1 MKRAAGETIMF
12 KVLLSRLGQAALVM
26 LVVSAVSFV
35 MFRYVGDPIAT
46 MSRENASVEEK
57 AELRRSLGLDQPLV
71 VQYGRFLGRTLSGDL
86 GISYRNQRPVTEL
99 IAERLPATLE
109 LVIVATILSLA
120 LGIPLGVLCA
130 LKPNGIAARLVQALS
145 LIGISTPT
153 FVTGIVLIL
162 VFAVSL
168 GWLPSFGRGQVVDL
182 GWWSTGFLTISGLK
196 SLLLPGI
203 TLALYQL
210 TLIMRLVR
218 AEMIDVLSSDYIRFA
233 KARGLPTRYIHFR
246 LALRNALMPVI
257 TVTGLQIG
265 SLIAFA
271 IVTETVF
278 QWPGMG
284 LLFIQ
289 AVSFVDIPVMAAYLL
304 FVGLLFVLINT
315 VVDIL
320 YAVVDPRL
328 RARSA

>member
-1 MKRAAGETIMF
+1 ML
-12 KVLLSRLGQAALVM
+12 KVLLSRLGQALLVM

-35 MFRYVGDPIAT
+35 MFRFVGDPVAT
-46 MSRENASVEEK
+46 MSRENATVEEK
-57 AELRRSLGLDQPLV
+57 AELRRSLGLDQPVV
-71 VQYGRFLGRTLSGDL
+71 VQYGRFLARTLTGDL
-86 GISYRNQRPVTEL
+86 GISYRNQRPVTQL

-130 LKPNGIAARLVQALS
+130 LKPNGIAARLVQAVS

-168 GWLPSFGRGQVVDL
+168 GWLPSFGRGQVVNL
-182 GWWSTGFLTISGLK
+182 GWWTTGFLTASGLK

-233 KARGLPTRYIHFR
+233 KARGLPPRYINFR

-289 AVSFVDIPVMAAYLL
+289 AVSFADIPVMAAYLL

-328 RARSA
+328 RARPA

>member
-1 MKRAAGETIMF
+1 MF
-12 KVLLSRLGQAALVM
+12 KVLLTRLGQAALVM

-35 MFRYVGDPIAT
+35 MFRYVGDPVAS
-46 MSRENASVEEK
+46 MSRENASAEEK
-57 AELRRSLGLDQPLV
+57 AELRRALGLDQPVV
-71 VQYGRFLGRTLSGDL
+71 VQYGRFLQRTLSGDL
-86 GISYRNQRPVTEL
+86 GISYRNQRPVTQL

-109 LVIVATILSLA
+109 LVLVATILSLS

-130 LKPNGIAARLVQALS
+130 LKPNGAAARVVQALS

-168 GWLPSFGRGQVVDL
+168 GWLPSFGRGEVVDL
-182 GWWSTGFLTISGLK
+182 GWWSTGFLTLSGLK
-196 SLLLPGI
+196 ALILPGI

-233 KARGLPTRYIHFR
+233 RARGLPKRYIHFR

>member
-1 MKRAAGETIMF
+1 MF
-12 KVLLSRLGQAALVM
+12 NVLISRLGQAALVM

-35 MFRYVGDPIAT
+35 MFRYVGDPVAT

-57 AELRRSLGLDQPLV
+57 ADLRRSLGLDQPLV
-71 VQYGRFLGRTLSGDL
+71 VQYGRFLSRTLTGDL

-130 LKPNGIAARLVQALS
+130 LKPHGIAARLVQALS
-145 LIGISTPT
+145 LVGISTPT

-233 KARGLPTRYIHFR
+233 KARGLPARYIHFR

-328 RARSA
+328 RARST

>member
-1 MKRAAGETIMF
+1 
-12 KVLLSRLGQAALVM
+12 M

-35 MFRYVGDPIAT
+35 MFRFVGDPVAT
-46 MSRENASVEEK
+46 MSRENATIEEK
-57 AELRRSLGLDQPLV
+57 AELRRSLGLDQPVV
-71 VQYGRFLGRTLSGDL
+71 VQYGRFLARTLTGDL
-86 GISYRNQRPVTEL
+86 GISYRNQRPVTQL

-120 LGIPLGVLCA
+120 VGIPLGVLCA
-130 LKPNGIAARLVQALS
+130 LKPNGLAARLIQAVS

-168 GWLPSFGRGQVVDL
+168 GWLPSFGRGQVVNL
-182 GWWSTGFLTISGLK
+182 GWWSTGYLTASGLK

-289 AVSFVDIPVMAAYLL
+289 AVSFADIPVMAAYLL

>member
-1 MKRAAGETIMF
+1 MF

-35 MFRYVGDPIAT
+35 MFRYVGDPVAT

-71 VQYGRFLGRTLSGDL
+71 VQYGRFLTRTLRGDL
-86 GISYRNQRPVTEL
+86 GISYRNQRPVTAL

-130 LKPNGIAARLVQALS
+130 LKPDGVAARLVQALS
-145 LIGISTPT
+145 LVGISTPT

-168 GWLPSFGRGQVVDL
+168 GWLPSFGRGQVIDL

-196 SLLLPGI
+196 SFILPGI

>member
-1 MKRAAGETIMF
+1 MLRLILA
-12 KVLLSRLGQAALVM
+12 RLGQAALVM
-26 LVVSAVSFV
+26 LAVSAVSFA
-35 MFRYVGDPIAT
+35 MFRFVGDPVAG
-46 MSRENASVEEK
+46 MVREDASVQEK
-57 AELRRSLGLDQPLV
+57 AQLRQALGLDQPVV
-71 VQYGRFLGRTLSGDL
+71 VQYGRFLSRTLQGEL
-86 GISYRNQRPVTEL
+86 GVSYRNQRPVTVL

-109 LVIVATILSLA
+109 LVIVATLLSLL

-130 LKPNGIAARLVQALS
+130 LRPDGLAARAVQAVS

-162 VFAVSL
+162 VFAVTL
-168 GWLPSFGRGQVVDL
+168 GWLPSFGRGQVVQL
-182 GWWSTGFLTISGLK
+182 GWWSTGFLTASGWK
-196 SLLLPGI
+196 ALLLPGI

-218 AEMIDVLSSDYIRFA
+218 SEMIDVLSSDYIRFA
-233 KARGLPTRYIHFR
+233 RARGLPTRRIHFR

-289 AVSFVDIPVMAAYLL
+289 AVSFSDVPVMAAYLI
-304 FVGLLFVLINT
+304 FVGLLFVMINT
-315 VVDIL
+315 AVDLL
-320 YAVVDPRL
+320 YGLVDPRL
-328 RARSA
+328 RVRAG

>member
-1 MKRAAGETIMF
+1 MIRLVLERLAQAVL
-12 KVLLSRLGQAALVM
+12 VLLA
-26 LVVSAVSFV
+26 VSAVSFT
-35 MFRYVGDPIAT
+35 MFRFVGDPVAA
-46 MSRENASVEEK
+46 MSREGASVQEK
-57 AELRRSLGLDQPLV
+57 AELRQSLGLDRPIV
-71 VQYGRFLGRTLSGDL
+71 VQYGAFLNRTLHGDW
-86 GISYRNQRPVTEL
+86 GISYRNQQPVTKL
-99 IAERLPATLE
+99 LADRLPATLE
-109 LVIVATILSLA
+109 LVLMATLLSLSV
-120 LGIPLGVLCA
+120 GIPLGVVCA
-130 LKPNGIAARLVQALS
+130 LKPDGVAARLIQAVS

-162 VFAVSL
+162 VFAVTL
-168 GWLPSFGRGQVVDL
+168 GWLPSFGRGPTVDL
-182 GWWSTGFLTISGLK
+182 GWWTTGLLTLGGLK
-196 SLLLPGI
+196 ALVLPAI

-218 AEMIDVLSSDYIRFA
+218 SELIDVLSSDYIRFA
-233 KARGLPTRYIHFR
+233 KARGLPARYIHYR

-289 AVSFVDIPVMAAYLL
+289 AVSFADVPVMAAYLL
-304 FVGLLFVLINT
+304 FVGLIFVVINS
-315 VVDIL
+315 VVDML

-328 RARSA
+328 RVRAG

>member
-1 MKRAAGETIMF
+1 
-12 KVLLSRLGQAALVM
+12 L
-26 LVVSAVSFV
+26 
-35 MFRYVGDPIAT
+35 
-46 MSRENASVEEK
+46 
-57 AELRRSLGLDQPLV
+57 
-71 VQYGRFLGRTLSGDL
+71 
-86 GISYRNQRPVTEL
+86 
-99 IAERLPATLE
+99 
-109 LVIVATILSLA
+109 
-120 LGIPLGVLCA
+120 
-130 LKPNGIAARLVQALS
+130 AARLIQAVS

-168 GWLPSFGRGQVVDL
+168 GWLPSFGRGQVVNL
-182 GWWSTGFLTISGLK
+182 GWWSTGYLTASGLK

-289 AVSFVDIPVMAAYLL
+289 AVSFADIPVMAAYLL

>member
-1 MKRAAGETIMF
+1 MLRL
-12 KVLLSRLGQAALVM
+12 LLSRLGQAALVM
-26 LVVSAVSFV
+26 LAVSAVSFT
-35 MFRYVGDPIAT
+35 MFRFVGDPVAG
-46 MSRENASVEEK
+46 MVREDASAQEK
-57 AELRRSLGLDQPLV
+57 AQLRQALGLDQPVV
-71 VQYGRFLGRTLSGDL
+71 VQYGRFLGRTLQGEL
-86 GISYRNQRPVTEL
+86 GVSYRNQRPVTAL

-109 LVIVATILSLA
+109 LVLVATLLSLV

-130 LKPNGIAARLVQALS
+130 LQPDGFAVRAVQAIS

-162 VFAVSL
+162 IFAVTL
-168 GWLPSFGRGQVVDL
+168 GWLPSFGRGQVVQL
-182 GWWSTGFLTISGLK
+182 GWWSTGFLTASGWK
-196 SLLLPGI
+196 ALLLPGI

-218 AEMIDVLSSDYIRFA
+218 SEMIDVLASDYIRFA
-233 KARGLPTRYIHFR
+233 RARGLSRRRIHFT

-289 AVSFVDIPVMAAYLL
+289 AVSFSDVPVMAAYLL
-304 FVGLLFVLINT
+304 FVGLLFIVINT
-315 VVDIL
+315 AVDLL
-320 YAVVDPRL
+320 YGLVDPRL
-328 RARSA
+328 RVRGA

>member
-1 MKRAAGETIMF
+1 
-12 KVLLSRLGQAALVM
+12 
-26 LVVSAVSFV
+26 
-35 MFRYVGDPIAT
+35 
-46 MSRENASVEEK
+46 
-57 AELRRSLGLDQPLV
+57 
-71 VQYGRFLGRTLSGDL
+71 
-86 GISYRNQRPVTEL
+86 
-99 IAERLPATLE
+99 
-109 LVIVATILSLA
+109 
-120 LGIPLGVLCA
+120 
-130 LKPNGIAARLVQALS
+130 VQALS
-145 LIGISTPT
+145 LVGISTPT

-168 GWLPSFGRGQVVDL
+168 GWMPSFGRGQVVDL
-182 GWWSTGFLTISGLK
+182 GWWSTGFLTVSGWK
-196 SLLLPGI
+196 SLILPGI

-304 FVGLLFVLINT
+304 FVGLLFVFINT

>member
-1 MKRAAGETIMF
+1 MA
-12 KVLLSRLGQAALVM
+12 KVFLSRLGQAALVM

-35 MFRYVGDPIAT
+35 MFRFVGDPVAT
-46 MSRENASVEEK
+46 MSRENATVEEK
-57 AELRRSLGLDQPLV
+57 TELRRTLGLDQPVV
-71 VQYGRFLGRTLSGDL
+71 VQYGRFLGRTLTGDL

-109 LVIVATILSLA
+109 LVIVATILSLS

-130 LKPNGIAARLVQALS
+130 LNPNGVAARLVQALS

-182 GWWSTGFLTISGLK
+182 GWWSTGFLTWSGLK
-196 SLLLPGI
+196 SLILPGI

-233 KARGLPTRYIHFR
+233 KARGLPSRYIHFR

-289 AVSFVDIPVMAAYLL
+289 AVSFADIPVMAAYLL

>member
-1 MKRAAGETIMF
+1 MF
-12 KVLLSRLGQAALVM
+12 KVLASRLGQAALVM

-35 MFRYVGDPIAT
+35 MFRYVGDPVAS
-46 MSRENASVEEK
+46 MSRENATIEEK
-57 AELRRSLGLDQPLV
+57 AELRRSLGLDQSLV
-71 VQYGRFLGRTLSGDL
+71 TQYSRFLGRTLSGDL

-109 LVIVATILSLA
+109 LVIVATFLSLV

-130 LKPNGIAARLVQALS
+130 LRPDGAAARLVQAVS

-162 VFAVSL
+162 VFAVIL

-182 GWWSTGFLTISGLK
+182 GWWSTGFLTWSGLK
-196 SLLLPGI
+196 SLILPGI

-218 AEMIDVLSSDYIRFA
+218 SEMIDVLSTDYIRFA
-233 KARGLPTRYIHFR
+233 RARGLPTRYIHFR

-289 AVSFVDIPVMAAYLL
+289 AVSFVDIPVMATYLL
-304 FVGLLFVLINT
+304 FVGLIFVIINT

-320 YAVVDPRL
+320 YAMVDPRL
-328 RARSA
+328 RVRSA

>member
-1 MKRAAGETIMF
+1 
-12 KVLLSRLGQAALVM
+12 
-26 LVVSAVSFV
+26 
-35 MFRYVGDPIAT
+35 
-46 MSRENASVEEK
+46 
-57 AELRRSLGLDQPLV
+57 
-71 VQYGRFLGRTLSGDL
+71 
-86 GISYRNQRPVTEL
+86 
-99 IAERLPATLE
+99 
-109 LVIVATILSLA
+109 
-120 LGIPLGVLCA
+120 VLCA
-130 LKPNGIAARLVQALS
+130 LKPDGVAARLVQALS
-145 LIGISTPT
+145 LVGISTPT

-168 GWLPSFGRGQVVDL
+168 GWLPSFGRGQVIDL

-196 SLLLPGI
+196 SFILPGI

>member
-1 MKRAAGETIMF
+1 ML

-26 LVVSAVSFV
+26 LVVSAISFV
-35 MFRYVGDPIAT
+35 MFRFVGDPVAS

-57 AELRRSLGLDQPLV
+57 AELRRSLGLDQPIV
-71 VQYGRFLGRTLSGDL
+71 VQYGRFLTRTLSGDL
-86 GISYRNQRPVTEL
+86 GISYRNQRPVTQL

-109 LVIVATILSLA
+109 LVLIATILSLA

-130 LKPNGIAARLVQALS
+130 LKPNGAAARLVQAFS

-182 GWWSTGFLTISGLK
+182 GWWSTGFLTLSGLK
-196 SLLLPGI
+196 ALILPGI

-233 KARGLPTRYIHFR
+233 RARGLPKRYIHFH

>member
-1 MKRAAGETIMF
+1 
-12 KVLLSRLGQAALVM
+12 M

-35 MFRYVGDPIAT
+35 MFRFVGDPVAT
-46 MSRENASVEEK
+46 MSRENATVEEK
-57 AELRRSLGLDQPLV
+57 AELRTSLGLDQPVV
-71 VQYGRFLGRTLSGDL
+71 VQYGRFLTRTLTGDL
-86 GISYRNQRPVTEL
+86 GISYRNQRPVTQL

-130 LKPNGIAARLVQALS
+130 LKPNGVAARLIQAVS

-168 GWLPSFGRGQVVDL
+168 GWLPSFGRGQVVNL
-182 GWWSTGFLTISGLK
+182 GWWSTGFLTASGLK

-233 KARGLPTRYIHFR
+233 KARGLPARYIHFR

-289 AVSFVDIPVMAAYLL
+289 AVSFADIPVMAAYLL
-304 FVGLLFVLINT
+304 FVGLMFVLINT

>member
-1 MKRAAGETIMF
+1 MLP
-12 KVLLSRLGQAALVM
+12 LLIARLGQAVLVM
-26 LVVSAVSFV
+26 LAVSAVSFG
-35 MFRYVGDPIAT
+35 MFRFVGDPVSAL
-46 MSRENASVEEK
+46 SRENATVEEK
-57 AELRRSLGLDQPLV
+57 QELREALGLERPVL
-71 VQYGRFLGRTLSGDL
+71 VQYAGFLGRIVQGDF
-86 GISYRNQRPVTEL
+86 GISFRNQRPVAAL

-109 LVIVATILSLA
+109 LVLVATILSLA

-130 LKPNGIAARLVQALS
+130 LKPEGIAARLVQAVS

-162 VFAVSL
+162 TFAVTL
-168 GWLPSFGRGQVVDL
+168 GLLPSFGRGETVQI
-182 GWWSTGFLTISGLK
+182 GPWSTGLLTASGLK
-196 SLLLPGI
+196 ALILPSI

-218 AEMIDVLSSDYIRFA
+218 SELIDVLSSDYIRFA
-233 KARGLPTRYIHFR
+233 RARGLSARHIHFT

-284 LLFIQ
+284 LIFIQ
-289 AVSFVDIPVMAAYLL
+289 AVSFSDVPVMAAYLL

-315 VVDIL
+315 AVDLL
-320 YAVVDPRL
+320 YALVDPRL
-328 RARSA
+328 RVRG